1 MVDRNLT
8 ALEAVA
14 LAVRSEIESTDLYEN
29 LTKRVRNPEVVA
41 MLRDLAADEETHR
54 VALMKLYEEM
64 LEGEDPALPASDG
77 RKKIWDL
84 DPEADFLTVMTKAR
98 DKELD
103 SERFYKKA
111 AEGVLDYKTRMF
123 FLDLAETE
131 RRHASR
137 LDEQVQKLKEDPH
150 WFDRAESR
158 PFHEGP

>member
-1 MVDRNLT
+1 LVDRNLT

-14 LAVRSEIESTDLYEN
+14 LAVRSEIESTDLYEK
-29 LTKRVRNPEVVA
+29 LTERVKNPQVVA
-41 MLRDLAADEETHR
+41 MLRDLAADEEKHR

-103 SERFYKKA
+103 SETFYKKA
-111 AEGVLDYKTRMF
+111 AEGVVDYKTRMF

-131 RRHASR
+131 RRHAVT
-137 LDEQVQKLKEDPH
+137 LDEQVQKLKDDPH
-150 WFDRAESR
+150 WFDREESR